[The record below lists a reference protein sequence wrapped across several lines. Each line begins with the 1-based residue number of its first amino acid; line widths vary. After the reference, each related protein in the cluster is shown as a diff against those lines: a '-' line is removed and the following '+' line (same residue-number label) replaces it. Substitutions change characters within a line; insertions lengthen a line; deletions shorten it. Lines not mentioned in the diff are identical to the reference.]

1 MKSRFTLAVLFIL
14 FSFLLYSQEN
24 RETAWVNLEGC
35 TTNTLTFTNTDIS
48 KSMNGL
54 TFKATW
60 KEALELP
67 DKEYAYG
74 GISELHVYNEQT
86 HIQTIKNI
94 ADYIA
99 LGYVTLT
106 FFDYN
111 MDGYL
116 DFTVPISCG
125 GSCYDKYYL
134 YNPKTKMFTHQKEWD
149 YLRIWKFNNATKQ
162 IRSVPDGNAL
172 DTKHVLYKVDGLKLI
187 EVKTI
192 E

>member
-1 MKSRFTLAVLFIL
+1 MKSRFNLAFLFVLFNL
-14 FSFLLYSQEN
+14 SLYSQESK
-24 RETAWVNLEGC
+24 ESGWVNLEDDM
-35 TTNTLTFTNTDIS
+35 TVTLKFTNTDIS
-48 KSMNGL
+48 KSINGF
-54 TFKATW
+54 TFKAVW
-60 KEALELP
+60 QEALDLP
-67 DKEYAYG
+67 NEEYAYD
-74 GISELHVYNEQT
+74 GISELHVYKGQT

-94 ADYIA
+94 VDYIA
-99 LGYVTLT
+99 LGYVHLT

-134 YNPKTKMFTHQKEWD
+134 FNPKTKMFTHQKEWD
-149 YLRIWKFNNATKQ
+149 YLRVWKFNKATKQ

-172 DTKHVLYKVDGLKLI
+172 DAKHFLYKVDGLKLI

>member
-1 MKSRFTLAVLFIL
+1 MKSRFNFAFLFIL
-14 FSFLLYSQEN
+14 FNLSLYSQEY
-24 RETAWVNLEGC
+24 RGPTWVNLEDGM
-35 TTNTLTFTNTDIS
+35 TNTLKFTNTDIL
-48 KSMNGL
+48 KSSNGL

-60 KEALELP
+60 KEDLDLSDE
-67 DKEYAYG
+67 EYAYG
-74 GISELHVYNEQT
+74 GISELHVYKGQR

-94 ADYIA
+94 VDYIA
-99 LGYVTLT
+99 LGYVNLT

-125 GSCYDKYYL
+125 GSCYEKYYL

-149 YLRIWKFNNATKQ
+149 YLRIWKFNKATKQ
-162 IRSVPDGNAL
+162 IRSVPDGNAMNA
-172 DTKHVLYKVDGLKLI
+172 KHYLYKVDGLKLI
-187 EVKTI
+187 KVKTI